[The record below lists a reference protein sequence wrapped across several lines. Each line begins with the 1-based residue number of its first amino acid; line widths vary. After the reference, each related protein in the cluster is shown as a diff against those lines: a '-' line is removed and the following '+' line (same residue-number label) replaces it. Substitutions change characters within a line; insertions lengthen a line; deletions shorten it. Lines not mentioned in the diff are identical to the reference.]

1 MGHETDVL
9 EDAQVLGD
17 GGPADRQLRSELADR
32 ARSRAEKLED
42 LSPRRIAEGVE
53 RMSVSIHLP

>member
-1 MGHETDVL
+1 
-9 EDAQVLGD
+9 VLGD
-17 GGPADRQLRSELADR
+17 GWPADRQLRSELSDR

-42 LSPRRIAEGVE
+42 LPPRRVAEGVE